1 MTPDSSQLTARR
13 IAAFWAPLA
22 ATWIMMSVEGP
33 FLAAVV
39 ARLPA
44 PKENL
49 AAFGVAFSL
58 ALVFEAPVI
67 MLMAAVTALARD
79 APSTERLRRFSY
91 GLSALVT
98 AALAVAVLPPVFR
111 VLADDLFGLPAPV
124 ARLAH
129 PALVLLLPWPG
140 VIGYRRFLQGVL
152 IRVGRTR
159 RVGLGTAVRLAG
171 MAATAL
177 ALAPTGLAGALVGAA
192 ALSAGVT
199 AEALAVRLMTGKPL
213 AELREVPA
221 AAPPPGY
228 RDIARFYLPL
238 ALSTLLTLAVH
249 PTITFFLAR
258 AREPVASLAVFPVVR
273 SLVFLFSCLGLSFQ
287 EVAIALLGEG
297 REGYRPLRRFAAGLG
312 AATSLGLG
320 LVALTPLA
328 RFWFEGVSGLR
339 PDLAALAF
347 VPAALLVPVPALTV
361 ALSFLRALFV
371 HGGRTGPVTT
381 STAAEVAAIGLG
393 LCVGIAGFDWVGV
406 VAGAAALDVGR
417 VASTAVLALAARR
430 LWTPAGAA
438 GMIAA
443 KDTRFSGKTG

>member
-1 MTPDSSQLTARR
+1 MTPNPHQDLTARR

-79 APSTERLRRFSY
+79 GVSTERLRRFSY
-91 GLSALVT
+91 ALSVGVT
-98 AALAVAVLPPVFR
+98 VVMAVAVVPPVFR
-111 VLADDLFGLPAPV
+111 VLAGPVLGLPEGV
-124 ARLAH
+124 ARLTH

-152 IRVGRTR
+152 IRTGRTR
-159 RVGLGTAVRLAG
+159 RVGTGTAVRLAG

-177 ALAPTGLAGALVGAA
+177 VLAPTGLAGALVGAA
-192 ALSAGVT
+192 ALCAGVVAEAAAVRAMTGSSLRELRAT
-199 AEALAVRLMTGKPL
+199 AEQA
-213 AELREVPA
+213 PA
-221 AAPPPGY
+221 PSY
-228 RDIARFYLPL
+228 RQIARFYAPL

-249 PTITFFLAR
+249 PTVTFFLAR
-258 AREPVASLAVFPVVR
+258 AREPVGSLAVFPVVR

-287 EVAIALLGEG
+287 EVAIALMGE
-297 REGYRPLRRFAAGLG
+297 RWEGYRPLRRFALGL
-312 AATSLGLG
+312 ALATSAGLG
-320 LVALTPLA
+320 LVALTPLG
-328 RFWFEGVSGLR
+328 RVWFQDVSGLR
-339 PDLAALAF
+339 PDLVALAIL
-347 VPAALLVPVPALTV
+347 PAALLVPVPALTV
-361 ALSFLRALFV
+361 MLSFLRAAFV
-371 HGGRTGPVTT
+371 HAGRTGPITG
-381 STAAEVAAIGLG
+381 STAVEVTAIAAALA
-393 LCVGIAGFDWVGV
+393 VGIAGFDWVGV

-417 VASTAVLALAARR
+417 VTSALVLAWAARR
-430 LWTPAGAA
+430 LWTARDHAA
-438 GMIAA
+438 ILTE
-443 KDTRFSGKTG
+443 KLP